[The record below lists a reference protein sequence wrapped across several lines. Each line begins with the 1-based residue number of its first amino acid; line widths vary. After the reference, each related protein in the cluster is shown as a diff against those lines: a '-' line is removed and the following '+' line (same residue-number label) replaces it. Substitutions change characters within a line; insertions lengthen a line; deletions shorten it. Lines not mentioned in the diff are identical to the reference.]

1 MGEKQGH
8 TPGPWER
15 DGDFFE
21 VCRVEFEGS
30 GSYTTIS
37 SRSRIGGPVAFAVG
51 TPDMHWRDDAE
62 QDANARLIAAA
73 PDLLAAL
80 SDILPPT
87 LCGESWDLPDH
98 DAVPITITFGKLRAA
113 RAAIS
118 RATGEDSPANE
129 GEGGR

>member
-37 SRSRIGGPVAFAVG
+37 SKSRIGGPVAFAVG
-51 TPDMHWRDDAE
+51 TPDTHWRDDAE

-73 PDLLAAL
+73 PDLLEAL
-80 SDILPPT
+80 EEFSRVYDGMTDGSGEMCPT
-87 LCGESWDLPDH
+87 LLK
-98 DAVPITITFGKLRAA
+98 ARYVIAA
-113 RAAIS
+113 
-118 RATGEDSPANE
+118 ATGDPDAQ
-129 GEGGR
+129 